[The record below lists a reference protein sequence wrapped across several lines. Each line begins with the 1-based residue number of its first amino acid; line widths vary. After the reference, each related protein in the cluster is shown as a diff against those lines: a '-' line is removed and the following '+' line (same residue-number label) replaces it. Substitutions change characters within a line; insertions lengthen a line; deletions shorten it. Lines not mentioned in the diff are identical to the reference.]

1 MGVFPNVNADRS
13 RGRSFKWSLALFA
26 LVAASPAIGLYD
38 AGTVSWPWLGL
49 GVVSW
54 AVAAGPVAASRFGQR
69 IGAWFRFIGVLGR
82 AAVVFGFVPVM
93 AVTMWKLD
101 PQTVVA
107 DSFLLGGMVGL
118 LFVAVRENAA
128 SE

>member
-1 MGVFPNVNADRS
+1 MGLFPNVNAES
-13 RGRSFKWSLALFA
+13 RGLSLKWSLVLIA

-49 GVVSW
+49 GIVSW

-69 IGAWFRFIGVLGR
+69 IGAWFRSIGVLGR
-82 AAVVFGFVPVM
+82 AAVIFGFVPVI

-101 PQTVVA
+101 PPTIVV